1 MEPQKDGLGL
11 FQIKPEDYGPKYG
24 EDLFEQ
30 YKMYVEMA
38 DRISERRATANNFFL
53 TANTLLISI
62 FGVVVGKD
70 ALLTNSTG
78 IWFPLFAL
86 SGLAFSVTWF
96 YIVKSYRQLN
106 SGKFQ
111 VIHEIEKHLPLAL
124 YKGEWMAL
132 GEGHDPNLYRPL
144 THIEKYAPL
153 TFVIIY
159 GIILFICLYLNYE
172 GQFLGDFYT
181 MHICHRWS

>member
-1 MEPQKDGLGL
+1 MEPQQDKFGL
-11 FQIKPEDYGPKYG
+11 FQIKSEDYGPKYG

-38 DRISERRATANNFFL
+38 DRISERRAAANNFFL

-70 ALLTNSTG
+70 ALLKNSTG

-86 SGLAFSVTWF
+86 SGLAFSITWF

-106 SGKFQ
+106 SGKFK

-124 YKGEWMAL
+124 YKGEWEAL
-132 GEGHDPNLYRPL
+132 GEGLDPNLYRPL
-144 THIEKYAPL
+144 THIENYAPM
-153 TFVIIY
+153 TFELIY
-159 GIILFICLYLNYE
+159 AIILFISIYLNY
-172 GQFLGDFYT
+172 GKAF
-181 MHICHRWS
+181 C